1 MQTKLYQNFTKKTTP
16 PLKFLTSNFLNKT
29 TFKELTNKKS
39 KKTQNILAFSLI
51 ELSIVL
57 IIIGLLVAGVTGGAS
72 LIESAKI
79 RSIIN
84 TFQDTERQI
93 YIFRVAKDRLPGDCN
108 NDNSFIC
115 NFPSPYDGSNAK
127 YGIPNKISAPFV
139 DLYLAGIS
147 EFQPIN
153 TDKIIARDQNG
164 ILDNSINA
172 VPTLLNNT
180 NYPITITLAA
190 GSSNIEH
197 FRYNTNP
204 NRVTVEFSSYTEPFS
219 AEFSKKIDLKFDDGQ
234 YNLGVIRSACS
245 KEDLINL
252 FIEPYNTATLCY
264 KVVYQT
270 NIEQ

>member
-1 MQTKLYQNFTKKTTP
+1 M
-16 PLKFLTSNFLNKT
+16 
-29 TFKELTNKKS
+29 
-39 KKTQNILAFSLI
+39 
-51 ELSIVL
+51 
-57 IIIGLLVAGVTGGAS
+57 TGGAS

-79 RSIIN
+79 RSITN

-93 YIFRVAKDRLPGDCN
+93 YTFRVAKDRLPGDCN

-127 YGIPNKISAPFV
+127 YGIPNSISAPFV
-139 DLYLAGIS
+139 DLYLAGIAT
-147 EFQPIN
+147 FKPIN
-153 TDKIIARDQNG
+153 TDKIATGDQNG
-164 ILDNSINA
+164 ILDNSMDA
-172 VPTLLNNT
+172 VPTLLNNK
-180 NYPITITLAA
+180 NYPIRITSAT

-234 YNLGVIRSACS
+234 YNLGVIRSGCS
-245 KEDLINL
+245 KEDLTNL
-252 FIEPYNTATLCY
+252 FREPYNTATLCY

>member
-1 MQTKLYQNFTKKTTP
+1 MLYLNNQPIKIKKN
-16 PLKFLTSNFLNKT
+16 L
-29 TFKELTNKKS
+29 
-39 KKTQNILAFSLI
+39 QNILAFSLI

-79 RSIIN
+79 RSITN

-93 YIFRVAKDRLPGDCN
+93 YAFRVAKDRLPGDCN

-180 NYPITITLAA
+180 NYPITITPAA
-190 GSSNIEH
+190 GSLHEEH
-197 FRYNTNP
+197 FRHKMNP
-204 NRVTVEFSSYTEPFS
+204 YRMTVEFSSYTGPFV
-219 AEFSKKIDLKFDDGQ
+219 SKFAQKIDYKIDDGI
-234 YNLGVIRSACS
+234 YNSGIIRGGCS
-245 KEDLINL
+245 QENLINL
-252 FIEPYNTATLCY
+252 FREPYNTATLCY
-264 KVVYQT
+264 KIVYQM